1 MAEFQAGPPVDA
13 DAVRDLAYR
22 LWEAEGRPEGRQDEF
37 WYAAEQQLEQKAR
50 VAAGYVPPEPA
61 DPHPADEDP
70 SNVYNPAPGGARVSE
85 QHSHD
90 LEADP
95 WNPGSPA

>member
-1 MAEFQAGPPVDA
+1 MAKRKEVPGID
-13 DAVRDLAYR
+13 DGDVRSLAYH

-37 WYAAEQQLEQKAR
+37 WYAAREQLEQRRRLAD
-50 VAAGYVPPEPA
+50 GYVPPQPT
-61 DPHPADEDP
+61 DPHPSDENP

-95 WNPGSPA
+95 LNPGSPA